1 MPKFA
6 VIMPAAGKSR
16 CFRDEHYKKPFAILD
31 NRAVWLH
38 SAEKFLNRDD
48 VIQLLLV
55 ISADDR
61 EAFSAKFAANVAI
74 MGIDIVEGGAER
86 ADSVENAL
94 ARVKPEAD
102 FVAVHDAARPCIVD
116 EWISTIF
123 QAAQETGAAIPAI
136 QVNGTIK
143 RANAQKIIEETI
155 SREGLW
161 EAQTPQVFARQILLD
176 AYAHRGGFNATDD
189 AQLVERTGQ
198 TVKIVPGSPLN
209 LKITSKQD
217 LRLASQVLKVM
228 PKPKLGGPA
237 HPFAND
243 DMWR

>member
-1 MPKFA
+1 MFA
-6 VIMPAAGKSR
+6 ILRRVFGWQLVDRNCLEVHHAQICSHHAGSGKEP

-143 RANAQKIIEETI
+143 RECTKN
-155 SREGLW
+155 
-161 EAQTPQVFARQILLD
+161 
-176 AYAHRGGFNATDD
+176 N
-189 AQLVERTGQ
+189 
-198 TVKIVPGSPLN
+198 
-209 LKITSKQD
+209 
-217 LRLASQVLKVM
+217 
-228 PKPKLGGPA
+228 
-237 HPFAND
+237 
-243 DMWR
+243 